1 MRIKERIEGH
11 LRAPRRL
18 KKKALGKVEVSK
30 ALTRRILKHIGARFG
45 SIRHSYYEKKE
56 KSAVDEMLFAFEK
69 LPVLG
74 KEYWFMLFTERNG
87 NRQLLVTFGRGRSG
101 QYSVNE
107 TSVPEKS
114 SENSIFESWFYDQ
127 RIHEF
132 PTRAAVV
139 SIGKN
144 SIAASGKG
152 LEFSFSGNYPKYALS
167 LRNEGMDTASLA
179 LKEPDIGG
187 RFDFIEYFKA
197 LFGFG
202 AISMF
207 SDFTGVLN
215 GKSFEGRGFIQ
226 KVVLSVPIIPWSWVK
241 VNFSSGSAITYFN
254 LRVPRT
260 PKKFSVSLEFYD
272 AGTDTV
278 HKFHEASLCKFGK
291 NAVHWCLE
299 ASAGGAELECVLKVY
314 AVKKF
319 RMESRTLFHYT
330 QYLVEIESIRFSYGR
345 RVVSEKETGPGI
357 GFVEDTEGVFI

>member
-11 LRAPRRL
+11 LRTPRRL
-18 KKKALGKVEVSK
+18 KKRALGKVERSK
-30 ALTRRILKHIGARFG
+30 ALTRHILKHIGERFG
-45 SIRHSYYEKKE
+45 SIRHSYYAKKE
-56 KSAVDEMLFAFEK
+56 KAAVDEMLFSFEK

-74 KEYWFMLFTERNG
+74 KEYWFMLFTEKNG
-87 NRQLLVTFGRGRSG
+87 SRQLLVTFGRGRSG

-107 TSVPEKS
+107 ISVPEKS

-127 RIHEF
+127 GINEF

-139 SIGKN
+139 SIWKKE
-144 SIAASGKG
+144 ITAAGRG
-152 LEFSFSGNYPKYALS
+152 LEFSFSGNYPKYSLS
-167 LRNEGMDTASLA
+167 LRNEGRDTARLE
-179 LKEPDIGG
+179 LKEPEVGE

-207 SDFTGVLN
+207 SDFNGVLN
-215 GKSFEGRGFIQ
+215 GKRFEGRAFIQ

-241 VNFSSGSAITYFN
+241 VHFSSGSALTYFN

-272 AGTDTV
+272 AGTNTS
-278 HKFHEASLCKFGK
+278 HRFHEASLCRFGK
-291 NAVHWCLE
+291 SSVHWCLE
-299 ASAGGAELECVLKVY
+299 ASAGGAELECILKVY

-330 QYLVEIESIRFSYGR
+330 QYLVEIESLRFSYGK